1 MWKAVKDRR
10 ILLLFFLFSSIQSFS
25 QNETILINF
34 KASSTTIG
42 SVIEAVHEQT
52 KSSFIY
58 KASDVD
64 PERNVHLSSSAISLN
79 DLLKEAFPKNEFN
92 IKLRRNS
99 IILKK
104 QKSAASEAVL
114 KNDFSVKGYVADAKT
129 GEALIG
135 ATVII
140 ANTYKGTASN
150 KYGFYSIA
158 LSGNEHELIVSSIG
172 YETKK
177 IVVSEMTN
185 QTVDIQKE
193 LPILM

>member
-64 PERNVHLSSSAISLN
+64 PERNVHLSSLAISLS

-99 IILKK
+99 IILKR
-104 QKSAASEAVL
+104 QKSAANEAAV
-114 KNDFSVKGYVADAKT
+114 KNDFSVKGYVTDAQT

-135 ATVII
+135 AT
-140 ANTYKGTASN
+140 G
-150 KYGFYSIA
+150 
-158 LSGNEHELIVSSIG
+158 
-172 YETKK
+172 
-177 IVVSEMTN
+177 
-185 QTVDIQKE
+185 
-193 LPILM
+193 